1 MVDRAVPRQSK
12 QELAYTWI
20 QDRIKDGTYRAGH
33 PLVMASL
40 ASEMGVSAV
49 PVREAMRRLEAE
61 GWVTYQPH
69 TGAQVAD
76 AASGQAY
83 ESVLSVVAVLEG
95 FATATAA
102 PNVTAEDLD
111 RLRSLNSEMGEAL
124 QNLDIEQYIALNREF
139 HNTIYNRGDN
149 AYLLEM
155 LRSTRSRLDSLI
167 GSLFHVVPQRAR
179 ESLAEHADIIALL
192 ASNASLE
199 DLEVIGRRHEEL
211 NIQAYKNKRMQG
223 QSPR

>member
-1 MVDRAVPRQSK
+1 MADRNRRLSK

-124 QNLDIEQYIALNREF
+124 QNLDIERYSSLNRAF
-139 HNTIYNRGDN
+139 HNTIYDKGDN
-149 AYLLEM
+149 AYLLEI

-179 ESLAEHADIIALL
+179 ESLAEHGQIIALL
-192 ASNASLE
+192 SAGAPAR
-199 DLEVIGRRHEEL
+199 EVELLARRHEEL
-211 NIQAYKNKRMQG
+211 NIEAYTKKRSQPM
-223 QSPR
+223 SA